1 MKPLVTQPRRRIED
15 FDAMPLLDRS
25 LIDYEK
31 YNRHIGQVLIKN
43 RILIQASRGCP
54 FNCSYCY
61 RIWPRK
67 QVARSGKNI
76 FKEIKLYYDIGLR
89 KFDIFML
96 NIKEGKKL
104 FELIIEHKMAG
115 LQLFFPNGFRGD
127 LLTQEYV
134 DLMVKAGT
142 VNFAL
147 ALETASPRLQKLV
160 NKNLNLDKFREIV
173 EYVCEKYPGVILE
186 LFTLH
191 GIPSETEEEA
201 RLTMDFIKSL
211 KWVHFPYV
219 NVLKIY
225 QNTDME
231 RLALENGISREAIV
245 RSENMAWH
253 ELSETLPFNR
263 TFSTGYQSEL
273 FSDYVMAKERLLK
286 VIPLQAKILTKDEMV
301 KKYDSY
307 LPTDIER
314 FSDILEFA
322 GINEE
327 EIGPL
332 QFVAET
338 EDEEILTG
346 LNERIRAQFPVK
358 QPPGKGLKV
367 LLLDLSQFFSDGSD
381 MLYDVVDPPLGLVY
395 ILTYL
400 NEQLPGKINGKIL
413 KSRIDFDSHEELR
426 QIMVEFKP
434 DVLGIRTITFYKDF
448 FHETIAAIRQWGF
461 HIPIITGGPYA
472 TVDYETILQDRN
484 IDVLVLSEGEL
495 TFRDIIEKISDNN
508 GKLPG
513 DEVLK
518 KIPGIAFIPAEER
531 KRKNNC
537 AREIIKL
544 DELTEDISRQSTR
557 NPEAVNLPC
566 HPAYIIFTSGSTGR
580 PKGVVIEHR
589 NILNVLNWFAVT
601 YGVGPGVHVV
611 QVTDY
616 TFDPSVEQIFATLI
630 HGAVLYVPNKE
641 LIVEKEEFRQYL
653 DENRI
658 NIINSVPM
666 MLKEIFADGEKL
678 HHLRT
683 VISGGE
689 KLEDAVKDQ
698 LLDVG
703 YELYNQYGPT
713 ETTVDALMEK
723 CSRDVVTLGRP
734 IANATCYILDK
745 YNNPVPLG
753 IPGELCIGGA
763 GVGRGYLN
771 RPELT
776 AEQFIEFACTHQLV
790 YRTGDLVRW
799 LPGGKVEYLGRID
812 HQVKIRGF
820 RIELGEIESQLLKHP
835 DIKDAAVLAI
845 ADNSGKYLKAFFV
858 PVQDATPPA
867 VELREFLAI
876 DLPDYMI
883 PLNYISLDKLPL
895 NPNGKVD
902 YRNLIE
908 YKSGD
913 FENDTEYVAPRN
925 EVEKILVDVWQQVLN
940 KEKIG
945 ITENF
950 FMIGGDSIKSIQIT
964 TRMNTIGYKVK
975 MKDLFQNPVI
985 ASLAPFVEKIDRIP
999 DQAPVRGVVPLSPIQ
1014 AEFFREDRI
1023 APNHFNQAVML
1034 SSPAGFEKEAVRVIF
1049 SKLNEHHD
1057 ALRMTYQREAGRVI
1071 QTNHGPDFPLS
1082 FSEFVLKHKAGTKES
1097 AEELRGKANEIQTSI
1112 DLEKGPLLKLGL
1124 FHLENGDRLLIVC
1137 HHLVIDGVSWRILFE
1152 DIGTLFRQYREGKPL
1167 SLPLKTDSFK
1177 TWCEGLSAYAS
1188 SKSLLEEKAYWA
1200 ELESTGLPGIR
1211 KDFAVADN
1219 PVKDS
1224 LILSISLDE
1233 EETTRLLTEVNEA
1246 FGTEINDILLTAL
1259 GLSFAKVYGCEKIL
1273 IALEGHGR
1281 EEILPH
1287 IDINRTIGWFTTV
1300 YPVILDVSYGS
1311 DLSHQVKVIKESLH
1325 QVPNKGIGH
1334 GILTYLTPEEDKRDI
1349 AFKLKPRISFNYL
1362 GQFDTEV
1369 ERMSFTVAT
1378 ESSGSSFNGDDQRDY
1393 ELDITGMISSKKL
1406 VMSMIFG
1413 KKQFKPE
1420 TIKELMDNYKAEL
1433 SRVISF
1439 CAGREDKE
1447 KTPSD
1452 MTYKELSI
1460 DQVEA
1465 IDEMFRT

>member
-1 MKPLVTQPRRRIED
+1 M
-15 FDAMPLLDRS
+15 
-25 LIDYEK
+25 
-31 YNRHIGQVLIKN
+31 
-43 RILIQASRGCP
+43 
-54 FNCSYCY
+54 
-61 RIWPRK
+61 
-67 QVARSGKNI
+67 
-76 FKEIKLYYDIGLR
+76 
-89 KFDIFML
+89 
-96 NIKEGKKL
+96 
-104 FELIIEHKMAG
+104 
-115 LQLFFPNGFRGD
+115 
-127 LLTQEYV
+127 
-134 DLMVKAGT
+134 
-142 VNFAL
+142 
-147 ALETASPRLQKLV
+147 
-160 NKNLNLDKFREIV
+160 
-173 EYVCEKYPGVILE
+173 
-186 LFTLH
+186 
-191 GIPSETEEEA
+191 
-201 RLTMDFIKSL
+201 
-211 KWVHFPYV
+211 
-219 NVLKIY
+219 
-225 QNTDME
+225 
-231 RLALENGISREAIV
+231 
-245 RSENMAWH
+245 
-253 ELSETLPFNR
+253 
-263 TFSTGYQSEL
+263 
-273 FSDYVMAKERLLK
+273 
-286 VIPLQAKILTKDEMV
+286 
-301 KKYDSY
+301 
-307 LPTDIER
+307 
-314 FSDILEFA
+314 
-322 GINEE
+322 
-327 EIGPL
+327 
-332 QFVAET
+332 
-338 EDEEILTG
+338 
-346 LNERIRAQFPVK
+346 
-358 QPPGKGLKV
+358 
-367 LLLDLSQFFSDGSD
+367 
-381 MLYDVVDPPLGLVY
+381 
-395 ILTYL
+395 
-400 NEQLPGKINGKIL
+400 
-413 KSRIDFDSHEELR
+413 
-426 QIMVEFKP
+426 
-434 DVLGIRTITFYKDF
+434 
-448 FHETIAAIRQWGF
+448 
-461 HIPIITGGPYA
+461 
-472 TVDYETILQDRN
+472 
-484 IDVLVLSEGEL
+484 
-495 TFRDIIEKISDNN
+495 
-508 GKLPG
+508 
-513 DEVLK
+513 
-518 KIPGIAFIPAEER
+518 
-531 KRKNNC
+531 
-537 AREIIKL
+537 
-544 DELTEDISRQSTR
+544 TEDISRQSTR